1 MASHITALEAAS
13 RLWTIRHLARD
24 LGNHSKRHLVLGDN
38 LSAVFSGCKGRA
50 TAWALLSPVRA
61 SAAVCLAAEL
71 WISDRWIMSE
81 RNPADWVSR
90 WFVAGPKRAADCHFF
105 AREEHA
111 TKVADDG
118 GQQKTARGAMADGA
132 PGERSPSYIS
142 SPAAARKAGHDL
154 GGESAEVA
162 GEATFLQRFRLTP
175 ATHAKYVLAL
185 ERFPAYW
192 LLEQL
197 PAWSAVTWDAALQDH
212 VELLFEGGKDRR
224 AASCLTAAVLW
235 LAPGFGR
242 PTTADLPL
250 TVASLRN
257 WTGLEPDFSKPPLP
271 YAIMMSIVLWLATHG
286 QGQAGLLTW
295 MLFETY
301 LRVNEG
307 LTMQTEDLV
316 IAGPLLSGESTAV
329 AVMACSSSRLLAANA
344 EEQDLCLSL
353 DLARHRPL
361 AALLCRWAGLRSGDA
376 QLWDLTYPQ
385 LRDAFHQAAVAVGVE
400 ELDVSLHSL
409 RHGGASHDRLCNARS
424 PLGVQLRGAWRSSSS
439 LQRYENVGLVAIELG
454 KLQASTVRAAN
465 LAAETLLRSSE
476 QSFEPLFDRLQ
487 ADTVLSWSSSP
498 ARVASAQ
505 PCAAGAGR
513 ASSSTSATARTLTS
527 PTQL

>member
-1 MASHITALEAAS
+1 MTVISRRQRGGPWQTGRQTGGRQVIDRRQRLLERRHTTLEAIIQ
-13 RLWTIRHLARD
+13 RL
-24 LGNHSKRHLVLGDN
+24 
-38 LSAVFSGCKGRA
+38 
-50 TAWALLSPVRA
+50 
-61 SAAVCLAAEL
+61 
-71 WISDRWIMSE
+71 
-81 RNPADWVSR
+81 
-90 WFVAGPKRAADCHFF
+90 
-105 AREEHA
+105 
-111 TKVADDG
+111 
-118 GQQKTARGAMADGA
+118 RGEFPFM
-132 PGERSPSYIS
+132 
-142 SPAAARKAGHDL
+142 
-154 GGESAEVA
+154 
-162 GEATFLQRFRLTP
+162 QRFRLTP

-185 ERFPAYW
+185 EKFLAHW

-307 LTMQTEDLV
+307 LTMQTEDIV

-361 AALLCRWAGLRSGDA
+361 AALLCRWAGLRRGDA
-376 QLWDLTYPQ
+376 RLWDLTYPH
-385 LRDAFHQAAVAVGVE
+385 LLTTRLHLSTRPTFSKTHAVRDTYAP
-400 ELDVSLHSL
+400 
-409 RHGGASHDRLCNARS
+409 R
-424 PLGVQLRGAWRSSSS
+424 
-439 LQRYENVGLVAIELG
+439 VGLEA
-454 KLQASTVRAAN
+454 QDRA
-465 LAAETLLRSSE
+465 LRN
-476 QSFEPLFDRLQ
+476 
-487 ADTVLSWSSSP
+487 
-498 ARVASAQ
+498 
-505 PCAAGAGR
+505 
-513 ASSSTSATARTLTS
+513 
-527 PTQL
+527 